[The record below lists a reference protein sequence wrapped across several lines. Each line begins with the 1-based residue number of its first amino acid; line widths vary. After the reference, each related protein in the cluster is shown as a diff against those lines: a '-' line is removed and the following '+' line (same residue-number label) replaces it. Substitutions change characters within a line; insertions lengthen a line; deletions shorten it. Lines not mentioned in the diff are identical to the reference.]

1 MDHSIGVNACNE
13 LAILAKKSVNATEG
27 HSFAGSGTP
36 MLSTKLDHTAAFI
49 GIITAVIGVV
59 DASLFSKVGAQSTH
73 EKTQKPTSI
82 LVIWPSCFSCAT
94 LIGHDVTKGC
104 CWHVCRVCN
113 GDQLDFVPTGP
124 DDPIN
129 WGILMP

>member
-59 DASLFSKVGAQSTH
+59 DAMSFLKGRSAKHTRKNPKAH
-73 EKTQKPTSI
+73 I
-82 LVIWPSCFSCAT
+82 DSCDLA
-94 LIGHDVTKGC
+94 
-104 CWHVCRVCN
+104 
-113 GDQLDFVPTGP
+113 
-124 DDPIN
+124 
-129 WGILMP
+129 